1 MIKPPIPFHN
11 SRVDL
16 LSYTTEVLLSPQE
29 RHPDISK
36 HMKSLASRL
45 AACNNTLALI
55 MQEHLHGEFDAAIT
69 TLNQKNISKET
80 QDAVAHTFK

>member
-1 MIKPPIPFHN
+1 
-11 SRVDL
+11 
-16 LSYTTEVLLSPQE
+16 
-29 RHPDISK
+29 
-36 HMKSLASRL
+36 MKSLASRL

-55 MQEHLHGEFDAAIT
+55 MQEHLHAEFDSAIT